1 MCKRVD
7 STNSVPAVE
16 YFFKKLRF
24 YFVTFLKSVITG
36 SRRVNFIP
44 AKLRRKERKSYGKL

>member
-1 MCKRVD
+1 MCKRVYLK
-7 STNSVPAVE
+7 NSVPAVE
-16 YFFKKLRF
+16 YFFKKLGF

-44 AKLRRKERKSYGKL
+44 AKLRGKEQKGYGKL